1 LTPLSRSP
9 SSGAPRPL
17 DEDAPA
23 HDRPET
29 VVPCGPVAVAVS
41 AETVDLLQRAL
52 DELQQFA
59 APWADAAANV
69 RVHLRRATAPAPMGE
84 GRFLHCSALRVDAT
98 ADGLLASCHSG
109 ASGLYDRA
117 RQQWDLRIVN
127 SPRAA
132 GEEDHVEDLLELA
145 LTTAWRAAGW
155 IPLHAGAVV
164 RGGSCALL
172 MAPAKGGK
180 STLTAAMVHR
190 GWRTLGDDKALLGVV
205 GGQPEVRGLAREF
218 NLDPATRRWF
228 PEVGDLQRLPP
239 LSRWNAKRRV
249 AIETV
254 WGDCVELRA
263 VPAWVVVIQRDA
275 GPRPTR
281 VSALSAREVLS
292 ALLHQT
298 VVPSDAA
305 TAREI
310 LAALA
315 RTARTMRGLRLQI
328 GADAYADP
336 RNLDVLEERLR

>member
-1 LTPLSRSP
+1 MRADPTAEGLLATCR
-9 SSGAPRPL
+9 SGASGIY
-17 DEDAPA
+17 
-23 HDRPET
+23 DR
-29 VVPCGPVAVAVS
+29 AA
-41 AETVDLLQRAL
+41 RRW
-52 DELQQFA
+52 ELRIVE
-59 APWADAAANV
+59 PADAAA
-69 RVHLRRATAPAPMGE
+69 
-84 GRFLHCSALRVDAT
+84 S
-98 ADGLLASCHSG
+98 
-109 ASGLYDRA
+109 
-117 RQQWDLRIVN
+117 
-127 SPRAA
+127 
-132 GEEDHVEDLLELA
+132 EDHIEDLLELA

-180 STLTAAMVHR
+180 STLTAAMVQR
-190 GWRTLGDDKALLGVV
+190 GWRTLGDDKALLGFV

-228 PEVGDLQRLPP
+228 PEVGDLQSLPP

-249 AIETV
+249 AIESV
-254 WGDCVELRA
+254 WGDCVVGRA
-263 VPAWVVVIQRDA
+263 VPIWVVLIQRDA

-281 VSALSAREVLS
+281 VSALTASQVLS

-310 LAALA
+310 LAVLA
-315 RTARTMRGLRLQI
+315 RVARTMRGLRLEI
-328 GADAYADP
+328 GADVYADP